1 MDYAARSLFP
11 HAISLAIVGTGQK
24 TTQHRIGVA
33 KGRVFGKTAVFM
45 ECDGIWAL
53 SFAPTYERILLETG
67 MEEKACLCLHFTLQS
82 WDNQHDGHTTVLTFE
97 KASST
102 LT

>member
-45 ECDGIWAL
+45 E
-53 SFAPTYERILLETG
+53 
-67 MEEKACLCLHFTLQS
+67 
-82 WDNQHDGHTTVLTFE
+82 
-97 KASST
+97 
-102 LT
+102 